1 MRNSF
6 VHIIL
11 LMLVIMAAVISS
23 LAFATCRGCDR
34 KTSAKGAIGEMKTY
48 YIGRF
53 SIDMPADMEMTARSG
68 KLRYVNI
75 EEVIW
80 KKGVRPEN
88 ERMAEW
94 E

>member
-1 MRNSF
+1 
-6 VHIIL
+6 
-11 LMLVIMAAVISS
+11 
-23 LAFATCRGCDR
+23 
-34 KTSAKGAIGEMKTY
+34 MKTY